1 MKYLHRFEL
10 PLKIDIAAR
19 DNPEGDVSSSNF
31 GFTHLL
37 LNIIRPQDGVVLVIA
52 NTPPAEIE
60 KQKDKLAKL
69 LRSQTGLLVEIDRL
83 EISET
88 KYVIVVSCW
97 TLNIYCDLR
106 LYILKNTYYIK
117 EYIILHLICVDT
129 KVAYRI
135 PPS

>member
-88 KYVIVVSCW
+88 KYVVVVSCW
-97 TLNIYCDLR
+97 TLQFDSDL
-106 LYILKNTYYIK
+106 LFCILN
-117 EYIILHLICVDT
+117 DT
-129 KVAYRI
+129 KL
-135 PPS
+135 